1 MKNINYLFIL
11 IIIVILSISCWFS
24 NEKIFEGLE
33 GLEGLEDA
41 SPESQPIIESS
52 PEGLDKQSN
61 LQETI
66 ENYSSSVYQQIKDM
80 IFSKTTEGE
89 KDTIEQ
95 IKKNEELINKIDL
108 NENSTDE
115 EVRNKI
121 NQLINYSNMKIQKY
135 KTQLDNNIQY
145 GVSVEIDERDKIR
158 SIVNKYLT

>member
-41 SPESQPIIESS
+41 SPEPQPIIESS

-89 KDTIEQ
+89 KDAIEQ

>member
-11 IIIVILSISCWFS
+11 IIIVILGISCWFS
-24 NEKIFEGLE
+24 NEKI
-33 GLEGLEDA
+33 LEGLEDT
-41 SPESQPIIESS
+41 SPESQTIIESS

-80 IFSKTTEGE
+80 IFYKTAEGE
-89 KDTIEQ
+89 KDAIEQ
-95 IKKNEELINKIDL
+95 INKNEEMINTIDL

-121 NQLINYSNMKIQKY
+121 NQLINYSNMEIQKY
-135 KTQLDNNIQY
+135 KTQLNNNIQY
-145 GVSVEIDERDKIR
+145 GVSVEIDEQDKIR
-158 SIVNKYLT
+158 SIVNKYLN

>member
-33 GLEGLEDA
+33 GLEDA
-41 SPESQPIIESS
+41 SPESQTIIESS

-89 KDTIEQ
+89 KDAIEQ